1 MPRRLARFLRATQLR
16 VLEAAGLQLF
26 DLSRHLVYV
35 VEVLSSGGRIPAPK
49 SPILLAITLFPQAI
63 SIGRQVY
70 ESTTIRLGRTC
81 NGPTGWNSEILR
93 MSTSRT
99 VLLKCCGRVAAARIR
114 SCLGAILLT
123 TTSISFTRSLLA
135 QETYHPPAELKKL
148 SVEELLDIDVTS
160 VSKYPEKLSEAA
172 AAVAVLT
179 QDDIHTS
186 GFTSIPEALRLVP
199 GLDVARVDSHTW
211 AISSRGFNDIFAN
224 KLLVLID
231 GRTVYTPLF
240 SGVFWEVQDTLLQDI
255 DRIEVVR
262 GPGATLWG
270 ANAVNGVINIITKSA
285 RDTQGLLISGGGGT
299 EDRGFGSVRYG
310 VKLDDNAFLRI
321 YAKYFN
327 RDSSVLPNDTEAHD
341 AWDMYQAGFR
351 LDWEPTK
358 QNSFTVQGDTYTG
371 SQDETYLVPTRAP
384 PFARKIETT
393 DDVSGGNLLG
403 RWSHSFS
410 VDSQLTVQAYYD
422 RTERN
427 SAIFGEKRDTG
438 DIDLQHRFALGD
450 RQDVIWG
457 LGFRT
462 TRDDVANS
470 VNVSLRPDSRTLNL
484 YSGFVQDE
492 ITIVPERFRLTIGS
506 KFEHNDFTGFE
517 IQPSAR
523 VLWTPGHSQTFWASI
538 SRAVRTPSRAESDII
553 LNPAGVPPGLISIF
567 GNPDMESEE
576 LLAYEFGYR
585 IQPVN
590 QLKFDLTAF
599 YNDYNDLRTLEPIRP
614 GPISP
619 SIVGNKLFGESYG
632 TEISATA
639 QVTSRWRLQ
648 GSYSY
653 LDVRLHRESGS
664 HDISTEI
671 TTERSSPHHQFFIR
685 SLVDLGWNVQFDS
698 TLRYVDVLPAV
709 NSVPIRPK
717 IPSYIT
723 LDVRLAWLPRKNLE
737 IAIVGQNLLDDRH
750 PEFAPTFIGTQ
761 QTEVERSIYGTV
773 VWRF

>member
-1 MPRRLARFLRATQLR
+1 MSSSTILLRKSFSEAGAAHTHYCLRLIVLVASLALAR
-16 VLEAAGLQLF
+16 
-26 DLSRHLVYV
+26 
-35 VEVLSSGGRIPAPK
+35 
-49 SPILLAITLFPQAI
+49 
-63 SIGRQVY
+63 
-70 ESTTIRLGRTC
+70 
-81 NGPTGWNSEILR
+81 
-93 MSTSRT
+93 T
-99 VLLKCCGRVAAARIR
+99 V
-114 SCLGAILLT
+114 T
-123 TTSISFTRSLLA
+123 A
-135 QETYHPPAELKKL
+135 QETYHPPSELKKL

-179 QDDIHTS
+179 QEDIHTS

-240 SGVFWEVQDTLLQDI
+240 SGVFWEVQDTLLEDI

-270 ANAVNGVINIITKSA
+270 ANAVNGVVNIITKSA

-321 YAKYFN
+321 YGKYFD
-327 RDSSVLPNDTEAHD
+327 RDSSVLPSDTDAHD

-358 QNSFTVQGDTYTG
+358 QNSFTVQGDIYTG
-371 SQDETYLVPTRAP
+371 SQDETYLVPTARF
-384 PFARKIETT
+384 PFSSKIETT

-410 VDSQLTVQAYYD
+410 VDSQLTVQAYFD

-438 DIDLQHRFALGD
+438 DVDLQHRFAFGD
-450 RQDVIWG
+450 RHDVIWG

-462 TRDDVANS
+462 TRDEVANS
-470 VNVSLRPDSRTLNL
+470 LNVSLRPDSRTLNL

-523 VLWTPGHSQTFWASI
+523 VLWTPGHSQSFWASV
-538 SRAVRTPSRAESDII
+538 SRAVRTPSRAESDIV
-553 LNPAGVPPGLISIF
+553 LNPAPPVPLPPGLITIF
-567 GNPDMESEE
+567 GNPNMESEK
-576 LLAYEFGYR
+576 LLAYELGYR
-585 IQPVN
+585 IQPID

-599 YNDYNDLRTLEPIRP
+599 YNDYDDLRTLEPIRA
-614 GPISP
+614 GPVSP
-619 SIVGNKLFGESYG
+619 SIVSNKLFGESYG
-632 TEISATA
+632 AEISATA

-664 HDISTEI
+664 HDTSTE
-671 TTERSSPHHQFFIR
+671 TTIEGSSPHNQFFIR
-685 SLVDLGWNVQFDS
+685 SLINLGWNVQFDS
-698 TLRYVDVLPAV
+698 TLRYVDVLAA
-709 NSVPIRPK
+709 PK
-717 IPSYIT
+717 VPSYIT
-723 LDVRLAWLPRKNLE
+723 LDVRLAWSPRKDLE
-737 IAIVGQNLLDDRH
+737 FAIVGQNLLDERH

-761 QTEVERSIYGTV
+761 QTEVERSVYGTV